1 MLYLDHAATT
11 VVRPE
16 VRDAMAPF
24 LNDAFGNPSGVHD
37 VSRRA
42 KNAMEEARERAAQLL
57 GADRPLEIVFT
68 GGGTEADNLAVIGAA
83 LADNMRRR
91 VVTTA
96 IEHEAVLESAHFA
109 GRLGC
114 EVVVVGVDAAGR
126 VDPHDI
132 AAACDETAVVSV
144 MAANNETGAIQ
155 PLPEIAALI
164 KTIDGAVFHTDA
176 VQAFISEEVTV
187 LNTGADMISI
197 AAHKLGGPKGAGL
210 LYVR

>member
-16 VRDAMAPF
+16 VREAMAPF
-24 LNDAFGNPSGVHD
+24 LDEAFGNPSGIHG

-68 GGGTEADNLAVIGAA
+68 AGGTEADNLAVIGAA
-83 LADNMRRR
+83 LAGGKRRR

-109 GRLGC
+109 GRMGC
-114 EVVVVGVDAAGR
+114 EVVVVGVDGAGR
-126 VDPHDI
+126 VDPSAI
-132 AAACDETAVVSV
+132 AEACDDSTVVSV

-155 PLPEIAALI
+155 PLTE
-164 KTIDGAVFHTDA
+164 
-176 VQAFISEEVTV
+176 ISE
-187 LNTGADMISI
+187 LAQS
-197 AAHKLGGPKGAGL
+197 
-210 LYVR
+210 